1 MKGNPMAR
9 SIPAAVVLCGLSLVA
24 GIVRGQNTPSSWP
37 QSNPIRPDAQPG
49 ATSPPTT
56 TANNPLGNQYPAATQ
71 PNNPPDG
78 RYPAAQGNSY
88 PGAQGNSHPTQGN
101 PADSRYPQAQPQRQP
116 NQPVNPQNPTLER
129 RTPLNGQPAAPP
141 PPPFVLTPA
150 QQAEIDQILDL
161 WERKGRDVKTFDT
174 KFVRWEYDLTL
185 AAVNP
190 NAPPGAQ
197 PTPINKEQGILKFAA
212 PDKGLYHVIYTEKNG
227 KWEPTPPDRVEHWMC
242 DGNSIFEWKYPPPA
256 GPNQPLQP
264 GQVVEHQLPPNMK
277 GKAIA
282 DGPLPFLFGA
292 EADKLRARYWFKK
305 IPAADPQKEV
315 WLDAYPRFQ
324 QDAANFMHA
333 RVVLNLSD
341 MTPKALQVIQPN
353 GKNYYSYEFFDTV
366 VNDRLRIFQG
376 NPFQVFTPRGW
387 QKVVNPPPNQNPPTE
402 MPAQANRTVPP
413 MQAGRTAPPTR

>member
-9 SIPAAVVLCGLSLVA
+9 SILAAAVLCGLFLVA
-24 GIVRGQNTPSSWP
+24 GIARGQNTPSSWP
-37 QSNPIRPDAQPG
+37 QPNPMRPETQPG
-49 ATSPPTT
+49 ATNPPPATT
-56 TANNPLGNQYPAATQ
+56 NNPPANRYPAATQ
-71 PNNPPDG
+71 PNNPPNGQYPAVQGNPIPGGQGD
-78 RYPAAQGNSY
+78 RYPAAQSNSY
-88 PGAQGNSHPTQGN
+88 PANQGN
-101 PADSRYPQAQPQRQP
+101 PADNRYPQAQPQRQP

-129 RTPLNGQPAAPP
+129 RQPLNNQPVAPP

-161 WERKGRDVKTFDT
+161 WERKSRDVKTFDT

-185 AAVNP
+185 AAVAP

-197 PTPINKEQGILKFAA
+197 PAPINKEQGILKFAA

-227 KWEPTPPDRVEHWMC
+227 KWEPTPPERVEHWMC
-242 DGNSIFEWKYPPPA
+242 DGNSIFEWKYPPFA
-256 GPNQPLQP
+256 GPNQPQLP
-264 GQVVEHQLPPNMK
+264 GQVVEHQLPPNMR

-305 IPAADPQKEV
+305 IPAADQQKEV

-324 QDAANFMHA
+324 QDAANFLHA

-376 NPFQVFTPRGW
+376 NPFQVFTPHGW
-387 QKVVNPPPNQNPPTE
+387 ERVVDPPQGATPPQP
-402 MPAQANRTVPP
+402 PAQANR
-413 MQAGRTAPPTR
+413 AAPPTR